1 MRLTTYNVNGIRA
14 RLPRL
19 LEWLEREKP
28 DVVCLQEL
36 KCADDSLPVG
46 DIEAAGYRA
55 VWHGQKGFNGVAILS
70 RGDAATARVGFR
82 RADDTH
88 SAY

>member
-1 MRLTTYNVNGIRA
+1 MKLVSYNLNGIRA

-36 KCADDSLPVG
+36 KCADEVLPTA
-46 DIEAAGYRA
+46 ERTAEEERARAGRN
-55 VWHGQKGFNGVAILS
+55 NG
-70 RGDAATARVGFR
+70 
-82 RADDTH
+82 
-88 SAY
+88 